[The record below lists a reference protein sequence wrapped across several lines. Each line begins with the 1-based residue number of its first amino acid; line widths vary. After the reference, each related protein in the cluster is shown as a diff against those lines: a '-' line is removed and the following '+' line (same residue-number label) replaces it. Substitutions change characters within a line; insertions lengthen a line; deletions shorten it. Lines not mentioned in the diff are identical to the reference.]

1 MKQQSAGGGGGVGF
15 GARCDLKLKVKAKL
29 FVLCF
34 AIKKKR
40 SSEYLY
46 YSSRYLLCL
55 FTVCLGYVQGKKF
68 ERINQQRDERRRSE
82 TKGGKWNQ
90 ASIKVESVSARYYQQ
105 GELFSLLTEK
115 VKDFQL
121 FENKKVNITWGEN
134 WCFLEQRV
142 LRYARM
148 RPRGSRHKNCLHCT
162 RSQ

>member
-46 YSSRYLLCL
+46 YSSRYLRCL

-82 TKGGKWNQ
+82 TKGGK
-90 ASIKVESVSARYYQQ
+90 
-105 GELFSLLTEK
+105 
-115 VKDFQL
+115 
-121 FENKKVNITWGEN
+121 
-134 WCFLEQRV
+134 
-142 LRYARM
+142 
-148 RPRGSRHKNCLHCT
+148 
-162 RSQ
+162 